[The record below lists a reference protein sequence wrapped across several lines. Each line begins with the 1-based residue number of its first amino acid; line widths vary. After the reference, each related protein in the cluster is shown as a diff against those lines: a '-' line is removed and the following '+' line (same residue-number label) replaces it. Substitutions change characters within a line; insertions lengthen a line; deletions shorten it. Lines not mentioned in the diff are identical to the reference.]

1 MRAENI
7 KIRARSTFHSKGGY
21 LVKARG
27 VLVHPSFDT
36 NTWNN
41 DIAVISLASKLP
53 ENLVINLPPDYLT
66 IGNDRDL
73 YISGWGSTSLN
84 SNNKEEVLHFGV
96 VRKLNQASCR
106 SAMGIKFTETMLCAE
121 SVNGQGDTCKVRF
134 LFN

>member
-27 VLVHPSFDT
+27 VLVHPSFDA

-96 VRKLNQASCR
+96 VRKLDQASCR
-106 SAMGIKFTETMLCAE
+106 STMGNKFTETMLCAK